1 MQLLVLIR
9 ATKLNNYKKCFF
21 LITYW
26 MRKAIDEWEKFFLHL
41 PKNYILALTFSF
53 CFVSVG
59 SRVYA
64 SPPPLP
70 PPCCVKNFHPMKQE
84 WETVGHPV
92 HGWSNFWNIFFRII
106 TFPTFGGST
115 NNEHVEDKLFINSY
129 MWPHEKVCEHF
140 VATKVFFNREL
151 ERDLSQRNPCL
162 LKTGFVRK
170 ASDLNGQVFRSR
182 HFNGKWE

>member
-1 MQLLVLIR
+1 MNEESFFAFTKKLHPCTNFFILLCVGGVKGLR
-9 ATKLNNYKKCFF
+9 
-21 LITYW
+21 
-26 MRKAIDEWEKFFLHL
+26 
-41 PKNYILALTFSF
+41 LAPP
-53 CFVSVG
+53 
-59 SRVYA
+59 
-64 SPPPLP
+64 SPPP

-140 VATKVFFNREL
+140 VTAEKFFLRLRHCLIYLLSSLYIFMYVREAIKEYTSHIYYIVMHIIL
-151 ERDLSQRNPCL
+151 
-162 LKTGFVRK
+162 
-170 ASDLNGQVFRSR
+170 
-182 HFNGKWE
+182 

>member
-1 MQLLVLIR
+1 
-9 ATKLNNYKKCFF
+9 
-21 LITYW
+21 
-26 MRKAIDEWEKFFLHL
+26 MRKVFFAFTKKLH
-41 PKNYILALTFSF
+41 PCTNFFILL
-53 CFVSVG
+53 CVG
-59 SRVYA
+59 GVKGLRLA
-64 SPPPLP
+64 PPPSPP

-140 VATKVFFNREL
+140 VATKVFFNFGCAQVHL
-151 ERDLSQRNPCL
+151 LSVEHRIHFSRVIGKLSN
-162 LKTGFVRK
+162 KK
-170 ASDLNGQVFRSR
+170 ALSCTS
-182 HFNGKWE
+182 